1 MSVSTCLSVYQS
13 LTHVPASPAVKMVAM
28 VDSCKAMGELLHG
41 PTAMAMRERK
51 KRRRRREM
59 RNGRGKGRGSG
70 RGRDDESVKEIQ
82 AAVAGVK

>member
-59 RNGRGKGRGSG
+59 REWKREGKREREREG
-70 RGRDDESVKEIQ
+70 
-82 AAVAGVK
+82 